1 MSPTHT
7 HHKSFGL
14 KMFIG
19 LGSLIMLGAIM
30 TYLKIILL
38 PMVLA
43 FFITCILN
51 PLAIVFQHWKLPRP
65 LAILA
70 TLLLGLAIIWLTA
83 NFMFMSLVA
92 FRDGFPA
99 YQESLD
105 ALFGQLTAFRD
116 SRFSFLTFDLIKTH
130 LDSFSFGQFFGDL
143 FNNFFSLT
151 GYLLLTAVFILYFL
165 PAIPAFP
172 EKLKQAF
179 PGSRGEELSQAVQGL
194 SQQIQRYI
202 LAKSL
207 LSAGLGFLV
216 GLVCKLFGVD
226 FATTW
231 GMFAFFLNFIPTLG
245 AVTASLM
252 PAILATIQFGL
263 GTGVWLLVVL
273 IFIMALSGNF
283 LEPLILGRSVNL
295 SPTIA
300 FLSILAWG
308 WLWGGIGM
316 IIAVPATAIV
326 KFACDRL
333 TGLKPVGHLMGS
345 LIMKKK
351 NNVG

>member
-1 MSPTHT
+1 
-7 HHKSFGL
+7 
-14 KMFIG
+14 MFIG
-19 LGSLIMLGAIM
+19 LGALIMLGAIM
-30 TYLKIILL
+30 TYLKVILL

-51 PLAIVFQHWKLPRP
+51 PLAMIFQRWGLPRL
-65 LAILA
+65 LAIVS
-70 TLLLGLAIIWLTA
+70 TLLLGLATIWLAA
-83 NFMFMSLVA
+83 NFMFSSLIA
-92 FRDGFPA
+92 FRDGLPA
-99 YQESLD
+99 YQDSLD
-105 ALFGQLTAFRD
+105 NLYNQLTAIRD
-116 SRFSFLTFDLIKTH
+116 SRFSFLTLDLIKTH
-130 LDSFSFGQFFGDL
+130 LASFSFGRFFGDL

-151 GYLLLTAVFILYFL
+151 GYLLLTAIFILYFL

-172 EKLKQAF
+172 EKLKRAF
-179 PGSRGEELSQAVQGL
+179 PGERGQEFSKAVQGL
-194 SQQIQRYI
+194 SLQIQRYI

-207 LSAGLGFLV
+207 LSSGLGLLV
-216 GLVCKLFGVD
+216 GVTCWLFGVD

-245 AVTASLM
+245 AVAASLM
-252 PAILATIQFGL
+252 PAILASLQFGWA
-263 GTGVWLLVVL
+263 TGLWLLVILFV
-273 IFIMALSGNF
+273 IMALSGNF
-283 LEPLILGRSVNL
+283 VEPLVLGRSVNL

-333 TGLKPVGHLMGS
+333 PTLKPVGNLMGS
-345 LIMKKK
+345 LETIKQ
-351 NNVG
+351 